1 MDWICLGHAMWLVE
15 AGGQRLLCDPLLG
28 DSHHAGVF
36 EVVPRRRVD
45 VEALRPDMIV
55 ISHRHGD
62 HFDIPSLHRLAK
74 LYPDATLVT
83 PDELV
88 AWAAR
93 TLGFRQVEV
102 LGAGHQIVMPA
113 AKIVTMPS
121 LAKYEWGLMIGTDD
135 GVAWNQVDTVL
146 PEPAKVRT
154 MVKAMLGWFGAPHVA
169 LSLARWNPLL
179 EIAAQLNRRTDF
191 PHDDYALLLQQIDA
205 VGARAVV
212 PSAAGCAHTPSWR
225 WLDAYEYPVS
235 ESRFLRDLAALCP
248 DTDGLPARIGARF
261 EIRGHEVE
269 FVEQGGAELVD
280 IEPGIDP
287 RVFAPLHIP
296 ALHDPNPSGMDE
308 GMMRGVV
315 RTWIEHTLAPAI
327 AQRWPRMGADGPLR
341 FVIEAIFP
349 TATDAYTI
357 VADRDGASVGA
368 HFEADWDALNG
379 VVGSLLWEVIDGR
392 RHWGDVL
399 LAGALRTANRAY
411 AIEHGRLRRAAVADT
426 FLYYGLSYDESVQR
440 AVRWEVARALDE

>member
-1 MDWICLGHAMWLVE
+1 MWLVDT
-15 AGGQRLLCDPLLG
+15 GRHRVLCDPLLG

-45 VEALRPDMIV
+45 AEALRPDMIAV
-55 ISHRHGD
+55 SHRHGD

-74 LYPDATLVT
+74 LYPHATIVT

-93 TLGFRQVEV
+93 ELGFTQVEV
-102 LGAGHQIVMPA
+102 LGAGHQIELTDA
-113 AKIVTMPS
+113 TLVTMPS
-121 LAKYEWGLMIGTDD
+121 LAKWEWGLMVGNAE

-146 PEPAKVRT
+146 PAPAKVRT
-154 MVKAMLGWFGAPHVA
+154 MVQAMLDWFGAPHVA

-179 EIAAQLNRRTDF
+179 EIAAQLNRNTDF
-191 PHDDYALLLQQIDA
+191 PHEEYGRLLQQIEA

-212 PSAAGCAHTPSWR
+212 PSAAGCSHTAAWR
-225 WLDAYEYPVS
+225 WVDAYEYPVS
-235 ESRFLRDLAALCP
+235 EARFLRDLAALCP
-248 DTDGLPARIGARF
+248 DMDGFPARIGAVYRV
-261 EIRGHEVE
+261 RGQEVE
-269 FVEQGGAELVD
+269 YDEDGAADLVD
-280 IEPGIDP
+280 IEPGTDP
-287 RVFAPLHIP
+287 RVYAPLQIP

-315 RTWIEHTLAPAI
+315 RTWIEDTLAPAI
-327 AQRWPRMGADGPLR
+327 AQRWPRMRADGPLR

-349 TATDAYTI
+349 TTTDAYTI
-357 VADRDGASVGA
+357 VADGDGARVRA
-368 HFEADWDALNG
+368 EFDPDWDALNG
-379 VVGSLLWEVIDGR
+379 VVGSLLWEVVDGR

-411 AIEHGRLRRAAVADT
+411 AIEHGRLRRASVADT
-426 FLYYGLSYDESVQR
+426 FLYYGLPYDVSVER
-440 AVRWEVARALDE
+440 AVRWEVARALDR

>member
-15 AGGQRLLCDPLLG
+15 AGRQRLLCDPLLG
-28 DSHHAGVF
+28 PSHHCGVF

-45 VEALRPDMIV
+45 AEALRPDIIL

-62 HFDIPSLHRLAK
+62 HFDVPSLHRLAK
-74 LYPDATLVT
+74 LYPRATVIT
-83 PDELV
+83 PDALV

-93 TLGFRQVEV
+93 TLGFATVEV
-102 LGAGHQIVMPA
+102 LDAGHQIELDG
-113 AKIVTMPS
+113 AKLVTMPS
-121 LAKYEWGLMIGTDD
+121 QAPCEWGVMVGTEE
-135 GVAWNQVDTVL
+135 GVAWNQIDTVL
-146 PEPAKVRT
+146 PEPDEIRV
-154 MVKAMLGWFGAPHVA
+154 MVEAMLGWFEAPHVA

-191 PHDDYALLLQQIDA
+191 PHDDYGFLLRQIDA

-212 PSAAGCAHTPSWR
+212 PSAAGCSHTLPWR

-235 ESRFLRDLAALCP
+235 EARFLRDLAALCP
-248 DTDGLPARIGARF
+248 DTDGFPARVGARYRV
-261 EIRGHEVE
+261 RGHEVE
-269 FVEQGGAELVD
+269 FVHDGAADLVEIEGGE
-280 IEPGIDP
+280 DP
-287 RVFAPLHIP
+287 RVYKPLCVP

-315 RTWIEHTLAPAI
+315 HDWIEGTLAPAV
-327 AQRWPRMGADGPLR
+327 AERYPRMRADDSLR
-341 FVIEAIFP
+341 LVIEAVFP
-349 TATDAYTI
+349 TVTDAYT
-357 VADRDGASVGA
+357 VTVDRRGASVA
-368 HFEADWDALNG
+368 RRFDADWDVLNG

-426 FLYYGLSYDESVQR
+426 FLYYGLSYDASVER
-440 AVRWEVARALDE
+440 AVRWEVARALDS